1 MGCWMMA
8 EDRIGIVPDVN
19 DALIRE
25 FIANIVTEKKRH
37 IKNVILIVLGCLA
50 IVLVRYMFKLV

>member
-8 EDRIGIVPDVN
+8 EDRIEIVPGAN

-25 FIANIVTEKKRH
+25 FIEFSIISCPVEFCKRQ
-37 IKNVILIVLGCLA
+37 IDGV
-50 IVLVRYMFKLV
+50 